1 MEGGKYFRSFTIHH
15 PRSTSNSAVIIRTF
29 EFARDFDAVTALWQ
43 ASGPGVHLGLSDT
56 PEEITRKLKRDP
68 DLFLV
73 AENEAQVVGAVLGGF
88 DGRRGMVYHLAVAP
102 AHGGR
107 GLGSALM
114 AELESRL
121 RAKGCRKYYLL
132 VTHDNTDVT
141 DFYQR
146 LGWSVM
152 PVNIMGKEIR

>member
-1 MEGGKYFRSFTIHH
+1 V
-15 PRSTSNSAVIIRTF
+15 VIR
-29 EFARDFDAVTALWQ
+29 EFDLARDFDAVTALWQ
-43 ASGPGVHLGLSDT
+43 ASGPGVRLGLSDT

-88 DGRRGMVYHLAVAP
+88 DGRRGMVYHLAVTPEAR
-102 AHGGR
+102 GR
-107 GLGSALM
+107 GLGTALM

-121 RAKGCRKYYLL
+121 NAKGCRKYYLL